1 MAATVRGL
9 SWGSKIRQGGRG
21 PRQPKNVRFLAAR
34 VGSPSQPRLNLI
46 VPPDFRV
53 PLPPRLAG
61 ALDRAGRTDGELV
74 HDQRLSAI
82 LYHGNGGGG
91 IVVHAGRG
99 HIVALA
105 RALDPMR
112 RMLSKAPE
120 KLSILDTLPD

>member
-1 MAATVRGL
+1 LSLLTFAYLLHLDQQVR
-9 SWGSKIRQGGRG
+9 WTAQ
-21 PRQPKNVRFLAAR
+21 
-34 VGSPSQPRLNLI
+34 
-46 VPPDFRV
+46 D
-53 PLPPRLAG
+53 
-61 ALDRAGRTDGELV
+61 RTDGELV